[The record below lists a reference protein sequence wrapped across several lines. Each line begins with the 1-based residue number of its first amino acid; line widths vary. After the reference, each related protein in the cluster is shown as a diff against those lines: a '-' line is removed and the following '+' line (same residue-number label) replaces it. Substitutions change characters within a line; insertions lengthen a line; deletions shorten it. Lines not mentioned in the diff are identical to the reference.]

1 MSEPLLDLGNNANWV
16 IVDSR
21 TEIGVPQPGFRY
33 NPIPGF
39 TFNHLFESPIMA
51 IKCVAP
57 EARIKPTWWYA
68 GRATMYARLG
78 LGAQFGDAT
87 VAAIASAP
95 AQLQAAKLFYWPKV
109 VETYEVRF
117 KIPYWI
123 SQMTVEAAEYVGPRS
138 SEVLSAL
145 GTIAMGQARI
155 ETIVRDI
162 QEDLATGGS
171 GGP

>member
-1 MSEPLLDLGNNANWV
+1 MSEPLLALGNSANWTLV
-16 IVDSR
+16 HAE
-21 TEIGVPQPGFRY
+21 TESAVLVPGFRY

-39 TFNHLFESPIMA
+39 TLNHLFESPIMV
-51 IKCVAP
+51 IRCVAP
-57 EARIKPTWWYA
+57 ENRIKPTWWYA
-68 GRATMYARLG
+68 GRATMYARMGFNTG
-78 LGAQFGDAT
+78 LGEAGVT
-87 VAAIASAP
+87 AIASAP

-123 SQMTVEAAEYVGPRS
+123 SQMYIEAYEYVGPRS